1 MMGVEASFEKGA
13 VGTIHRHPH
22 EQVSYVLSGS
32 FEYEVE
38 GKKYILHKGDSYY
51 VAPNE
56 NHGAT
61 ALEDTDAKGVNDV
74 YMSSVA
80 LRQQEQTDQE
90 IENSYVGDVTCFQ
103 VDGSVVIYKGETSGI
118 YPRALSM
125 KEVSRTLFTD
135 GLNFWVF
142 VDVCRSD
149 EAHIYQLISNTVPKA
164 VKAKETG
171 YLYPMQSG
179 NIRYTVFSDKKV
191 QEVLYDQDVVAV
203 MTTQEPDKVCHSHI
217 ETLCTKSA
225 EKVCNQVFF
234 ECFTFDEESAQVEW
248 NERTLRIICKGKKYE
263 IRVDENQTEILIK
276 KYTDAEEKSWI
287 VR

>member
-1 MMGVEASFEKGA
+1 M
-13 VGTIHRHPH
+13 
-22 EQVSYVLSGS
+22 
-32 FEYEVE
+32 
-38 GKKYILHKGDSYY
+38 
-51 VAPNE
+51 
-56 NHGAT
+56 
-61 ALEDTDAKGVNDV
+61 

-135 GLNFWVF
+135 GLDFWVF

-203 MTTQEPDKVCHSHI
+203 MTTQEPDKVCRSHI

-234 ECFTFDEESAQVEW
+234 ECFTFDEENAQVEW

-276 KYTDAEEKSWI
+276 KYTDAEETSWI

>member
-1 MMGVEASFEKGA
+1 
-13 VGTIHRHPH
+13 
-22 EQVSYVLSGS
+22 
-32 FEYEVE
+32 
-38 GKKYILHKGDSYY
+38 
-51 VAPNE
+51 
-56 NHGAT
+56 
-61 ALEDTDAKGVNDV
+61 
-74 YMSSVA
+74 
-80 LRQQEQTDQE
+80 
-90 IENSYVGDVTCFQ
+90 
-103 VDGSVVIYKGETSGI
+103 
-118 YPRALSM
+118 M

-164 VKAKETG
+164 VKARETG

-217 ETLCTKSA
+217 ETLRTQSA

-234 ECFTFDEESAQVEW
+234 ECFTFDEVNTQVEW
-248 NERTLRIICKGKKYE
+248 NENTLWIICKGEKYE
-263 IRVDENQTEILIK
+263 IRVDENQTEILFK
-276 KYTDAEEKSWI
+276 KCTFFN
-287 VR
+287 